1 MPIATIR
8 EFAAL
13 VRSGPGNEKERLS
26 LLQNHEV
33 LIRSRISALQ
43 DNLTVIHDKVS
54 AYERHVREGTVAG
67 VWEPQLSP
75 E

>member
-1 MPIATIR
+1 MPIATTR

-26 LLQNHEV
+26 LLQKHEV

-67 VWEPQLSP
+67 VWEPQPSP

>member
-1 MPIATIR
+1 
-8 EFAAL
+8 
-13 VRSGPGNEKERLS
+13 
-26 LLQNHEV
+26 

-67 VWEPQLSP
+67 VWEPQPSP